1 MSDLWSPSSLGP
13 RLGSPVSQGVEES
26 IPAWVASH
34 PLMDRSACD
43 LFTGPR
49 PPGPVEEA
57 SPLRPVRPED
67 EDGAASRGRGWEGS
81 RSPRDAHLS

>member
-1 MSDLWSPSSLGP
+1 MSEGA
-13 RLGSPVSQGVEES
+13 EES
-26 IPAWVASH
+26 IPARVASH
-34 PLMDRSACD
+34 LLRDRSACD

-81 RSPRDAHLS
+81 RSPRGSHLRLHS